1 MKFKIKTTKMW
12 KDVSKLSFRRFSSI
26 LKWKSVVRRC
36 HKLCGKWFATG
47 CCCFMLLRNN
57 KSQWQTI
64 FHGTKVLQ
72 YLQLSFLLDHTLTV
86 ASSTL
91 FSFANCII
99 ENHLYWWLALYISR
113 SSTRTLDTRKNASDT
128 DQRITNEKKMVQE
141 SKKSYFRA
149 QYNSR
154 WVIDGSSMSNQ
165 LHQWVIDVI
174 DE

>member
-1 MKFKIKTTKMW
+1 MENNLPLALV
-12 KDVSKLSFRRFSSI
+12 VSCYWESGKPFSMELRFSSI
-26 LKWKSVVRRC
+26 
-36 HKLCGKWFATG
+36 F
-47 CCCFMLLRNN
+47 
-57 KSQWQTI
+57 
-64 FHGTKVLQ
+64 
-72 YLQLSFLLDHTLTV
+72 QLSFLLDHTLTV

-91 FSFANCII
+91 FSFANCTI
-99 ENHLYWWLALYISR
+99 ENHLYWWLALCISR
-113 SSTRTLDTRKNASDT
+113 LSTRTLDTRKNASNT

-154 WVIDGSSMSNQ
+154 WVIDGSSMSNS